1 MSVSLKP
8 QGLRIRTE
16 YTGAC
21 HFLDLLLAASGG
33 PQAITSLYTE
43 QHFLQCLSFSLLIS
57 FVHAFYL
64 LSLLFFQSFIRSCI
78 NSSVLSFAQ
87 SFIHWFTCLNLDFN
101 ASCMTTCKAKAA
113 STGPQSPQRRNCPVQ
128 QWSLRLYQEE
138 PAAAVE
144 LSNTAVT
151 PKSEDKDLRNY
162 PGMNPKDRII

>member
-1 MSVSLKP
+1 
-8 QGLRIRTE
+8 
-16 YTGAC
+16 
-21 HFLDLLLAASGG
+21 
-33 PQAITSLYTE
+33 
-43 QHFLQCLSFSLLIS
+43 
-57 FVHAFYL
+57 
-64 LSLLFFQSFIRSCI
+64 
-78 NSSVLSFAQ
+78 
-87 SFIHWFTCLNLDFN
+87 
-101 ASCMTTCKAKAA
+101 MTTCKAKAA